1 MREKLRR
8 MSCIVYMLKVK
19 PHSIEQI
26 TSRVNYITSMD
37 YCRSSIEKD
46 IQMLRDEFDCPI
58 EKGLQKRLVILDEY
72 SYTDKIIQWIEFYK

>member
-26 TSRVNYITSMD
+26 TSRVNYNTGMD
-37 YCRSSIEKD
+37 YSRSSIEKD

>member
-26 TSRVNYITSMD
+26 TSRVNYITGMD

-58 EKGLQKRLVILDEY
+58 EKNDQKRLVILDEY
-72 SYTDKIIQWIEFYK
+72 SYTDKIIQWIEFYN